1 MNKVENDAA
10 KQANKKIAEDKA
22 KVKIQKAKKNLQKK
36 IKEKEELTK
45 GNKK

>member
-22 KVKIQKAKKNLQKK
+22 KVKIQKTKKNLQKK